1 MKHIHSTF
9 LARALALAFVLFCLP
24 NAAHAQYQQNPALGS
39 NTGMWLAAG
48 MDAFRAMTISEKQI
62 LTVASQYAAQSDAQN
77 RIAPSESQYAQRL
90 AKLTGRHVLEDG
102 MRLSYRVYLSPQV
115 NAFAL
120 ADGTVRVYSGLMDIM
135 TDEEILGVIGHEV
148 GHVKNG
154 DHKDKLRTALLTS
167 AARKAAATSSNS
179 MIGQLAMTGVG
190 ALAENLIN
198 AKFSRTQEIDADDYG
213 LKFLQRSGYNTR
225 AMATALAKL
234 AKLGGQ
240 RSNFVQNMFS
250 THPEPAKRATRMAKM
265 VGMVK

>member
-1 MKHIHSTF
+1 MNQAMKFSKPLVIVLT
-9 LARALALAFVLFCLP
+9 LVLFCLP
-24 NAAHAQYQQNPALGS
+24 NNTNAQYQQNPVLGS

-48 MDAFRAMTISEKQI
+48 MDAFRAMTLSEKQI
-62 LTVASQYAAQSDAQN
+62 LMVASQYAAQSDAQN

-167 AARKAAATSSNS
+167 AARKAAATSNG
-179 MIGQLAMTGVG
+179 MVGQLALTGMG
-190 ALAENLIN
+190 AIAENLIN

-213 LKFLQRSGYNTR
+213 LKFLQRNGYNTR

-250 THPEPAKRATRMAKM
+250 THPDPAKRATRMAKM
-265 VGMVK
+265 VGILK